1 MNKKTIGLFA
11 IIISLA
17 IISVLIYGTGKPSY
31 GSEFSS
37 CHRTP
42 SDISIEIIGSED
54 ISANTSS
61 HVIFTV
67 TATGAN
73 LIIQLIPG
81 MYDNDLFV
89 ILPTTDKISDNSPYD
104 QDKINPDVITV
115 LFNVTT
121 PATDGIYTL
130 FILAA
135 EDPFDA
141 AEDPFTYLSVYI
153 NVGGISEPSTNI
165 TPFELFLDNYN
176 LYLGGFTVLFL
187 AIGTILFQINL
198 SKKKE
203 SKIPGIFMVIA
214 FAVITINIF
223 LIINDAMD
231 FTFKPNELSVSQNMD
246 QLIHI
251 ILGSVGYMTG
261 IVAVFGTFTNVP
273 GAKIK
278 LVLYVML
285 FAWIFNFL
293 FEIFMPT
300 GG

>member
-1 MNKKTIGLFA
+1 MKNKTIGLFT
-11 IIISLA
+11 IIIGLA
-17 IISVLIYGTGKPSY
+17 FISVLIYGTGEPSY

-37 CHRTP
+37 CHGTP
-42 SDISIEIIGSED
+42 SDISIEITGSED

-81 MYDNDLFV
+81 IYDNDLFV

-104 QDKINPDVITV
+104 LDLINPDVIKV
-115 LFNVTT
+115 KFNVTT

-141 AEDPFTYLSVYI
+141 AKDPFTYLSVYI

-187 AIGTILFQINL
+187 AIGTIFFQINL

-203 SKIPGIFMVIA
+203 SKIPGIFIVIA

-231 FTFKPNELSVSQNMD
+231 FTFKPNELSVSQNVD
-246 QLIHI
+246 QLIPI
-251 ILGSVGYMTG
+251 ILGSVGYITG
-261 IVAVFGTFTNVP
+261 IITVFGTFTNVP
-273 GAKIK
+273 GSKIK
-278 LVLYVML
+278 FVLYIML